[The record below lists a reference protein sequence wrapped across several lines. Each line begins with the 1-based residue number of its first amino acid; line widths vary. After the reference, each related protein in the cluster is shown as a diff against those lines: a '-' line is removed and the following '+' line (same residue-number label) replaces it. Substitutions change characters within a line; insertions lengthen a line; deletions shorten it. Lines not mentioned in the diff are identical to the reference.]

1 MLANLLRPLELPHR
15 EIRITVKAY
24 ENTGRGRRLPDEI
37 SNKGLTVLSSIF
49 NSAEQG
55 RAFVHAWRLKQ
66 NSLLPE
72 PDEQEKNSKQNKDCQ
87 RRNHGTGLRGFHRL
101 CMAGN
106 LRQCEFR

>member
-15 EIRITVKAY
+15 EIRITVKAH
-24 ENTGRGRRLPDEI
+24 ENTGRSRWLADEI
-37 SNKGLTVLSSIF
+37 SNKRLTVLSAIF

-55 RAFVHAWRLKQ
+55 WPFMHPRRLKQ
-66 NSLLPE
+66 NSFLPE
-72 PDEQEKNSKQNKDCQ
+72 PDEQDKNSQQNKDCQ